1 MYPILVVGGA
11 GYIGAHTCLDLA
23 SRGFL
28 PVTYDNLSTG
38 HDDFVRWGP
47 LEIGDI
53 RDGARLD
60 AVFRRHR
67 PIAIVH
73 FAAQSE
79 IGRSVADPLG
89 TFDINVGGTVSLLAA
104 AERAGIDKL
113 VFSSTCAVYGRP
125 QASILSENHVRE
137 PINPY
142 GRSKLMIEE
151 IIDDLGRLKGL
162 QAVVLRYFNA
172 AGADPECRIG
182 ERHDPE
188 THAIPLAIATA
199 LGRREGFTIFG
210 TDYDT
215 PDGTA
220 IRDYVHVLDLAA
232 AHGLAVEHLIAGRKG
247 LAVNLGTGTGTS
259 VRELVETVGRIS
271 GRGLSVVEGPRR
283 AGDPSMLVANNQ
295 LARDALGWTPR
306 HDLSAMVET
315 AYRWH
320 ASQNR

>member
-11 GYIGAHTCLDLA
+11 GYIGAHTCLDLT

-67 PIAIVH
+67 PVAIVH

-172 AGADPECRIG
+172 AGADLECRIG

-215 PDGTA
+215 PDGTP

-283 AGDPSMLVANNQ
+283 AGDPSMLVADNQ
-295 LARDALGWTPR
+295 LARDALGWTPH
-306 HDLSAMVET
+306 HDLTAMVET